1 MGMDRSYVPQPLPD
15 WLSYTP
21 PPDPPRTDAKAL
33 GKLMNT
39 QFEAWF
45 PRLLE
50 LVCAGWSVN
59 KAVDHLPATPPLDQ
73 GAFMKW
79 VHRDRARSEM
89 LRNAKRIRT
98 EWYLGRM
105 IELAEGSEENPVE
118 LDRAKVAIDMYKWF
132 VSRENKADYGETKTI
147 EMNTSISITAAL
159 EQAGQRVIEAQVI
172 SDDDDDLFDYKRLKS
187 GREDYD

>member
-1 MGMDRSYVPQPLPD
+1 MDRSYVPQPLPD

-59 KAVDHLPATPPLDQ
+59 KAVDHLPAEPPLDQ

-118 LDRAKVAIDMYKWF
+118 LDRAKVAIDMYKWL

>member
-1 MGMDRSYVPQPLPD
+1 MDRSYVPQPLPD

-105 IELAEGSEENPVE
+105 VELAEGNEENPVE
-118 LDRAKVAIDMYKWF
+118 LDRAKVAIDMYKWLI
-132 VSRENKADYGETKTI
+132 SRENKADYGETKTI